1 MFIYLGLCWVFVA
14 ACGLSRVAVHGPH
27 CGGSSCCGAWPLGCV
42 GFISCSTWT
51 LLLCC
56 MWDLPRP
63 GIKPMSPALAGIL
76 STTGPPG
83 KSLLIPF
90 FRKRNGGSG
99 RLCDL
104 SRGREEE
111 FKHKFDENYKPH
123 FCLDAGEHENLQGYS
138 VITLCAFT
146 FLLRKHFYRKTPAL
160 SELN

>member
-1 MFIYLGLCWVFVA
+1 MAALGLCYCASFLLLRCLGFSLRW
-14 ACGLSRVAVHGPH
+14 CPLLQNNRL
-27 CGGSSCCGAWPLGCV
+27 SSCDMQAQ
-42 GFISCSTWT
+42 
-51 LLLCC
+51 LLRS
-56 MWDLPRP
+56 MWNLLRP